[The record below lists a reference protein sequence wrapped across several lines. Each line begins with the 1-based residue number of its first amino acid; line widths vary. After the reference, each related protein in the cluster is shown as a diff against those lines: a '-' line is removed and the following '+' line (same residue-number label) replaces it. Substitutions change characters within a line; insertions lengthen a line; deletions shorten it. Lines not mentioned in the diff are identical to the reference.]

1 MRKPRTTLQV
11 REPTG
16 TYRTQGMVEVQASSA
31 RNHFAELIAQV
42 ADGRVVAVKRHNQTI
57 GVIVPAEEYERL
69 RKATS
74 GKLNLLTAQFD
85 ELVEQMQQPDFMPR
99 ARRALADM
107 ADQAPTPPARPKA
120 AARHG

>member
-1 MRKPRTTLQV
+1 MRKPKSTLQV
-11 REPTG
+11 REPAG

-42 ADGRVVAVKRHNQTI
+42 AGGRVVAVKRHDQTI

-85 ELVEQMQQPDFMPR
+85 QLVERMQEPDFMPN
-99 ARRALADM
+99 ARRALTEM
-107 ADQAPTPPARPKA
+107 ADRAPSPPPRSRTPTRN
-120 AARHG
+120 G

>member
-16 TYRTQGMVEVQASSA
+16 TYRSQGMVEVQASSA

-42 ADGRVVAVKRHNQTI
+42 AEGRVVAVKRHNQTI

-85 ELVEQMQQPDFMPR
+85 QLVEQMQQPDFMPR
-99 ARRALADM
+99 ARRVLADM
-107 ADQAPTPPARPKA
+107 ADQSPTPAARPKA